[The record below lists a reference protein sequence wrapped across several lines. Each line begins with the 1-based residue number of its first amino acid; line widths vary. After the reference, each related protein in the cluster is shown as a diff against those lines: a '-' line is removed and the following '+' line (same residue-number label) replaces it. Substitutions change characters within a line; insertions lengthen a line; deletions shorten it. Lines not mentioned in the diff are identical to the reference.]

1 MLDIKDMSA
10 DELENLLLNLG
21 ENRYR
26 AAQINKW
33 VYRFAATSFDEM
45 TNISKALKEKLS
57 KQLYISLL
65 SPIKYLKSKDG
76 TRKYLFKLEDESLIE
91 SVIIPEIS
99 RLTLCISTQVGCK
112 LGCKFCLTG
121 NGGFI
126 RNLKT
131 AEIINQICS
140 IKDSLPENENIS
152 NIVLMGMGE
161 PLANYKNTLKALHI
175 ITDPVGLQFSPRKVT
190 LSTAGLV
197 PGIIRLGKDTK
208 INLAVSL
215 NATEDDTRDY
225 LMPINRKY
233 PLDTLLKAC
242 REYPLPT
249 RKRITFEYIL
259 IKGINDS
266 VDDSKRLVN
275 ILKGIRCKINLISF
289 NEHPYCE
296 FKSPDNQTI
305 NAFQQVLIKSH
316 YTSII
321 RASKGKDILA
331 ACGQLGGKQL
341 QLREKTPI

>member
-1 MLDIKDMSA
+1 MLDIKDLTG

-26 AAQINKW
+26 AAQITKW

-45 TNISKALKEKLS
+45 TNISKTLKEKLN
-57 KQLYISLL
+57 KQFYISLL
-65 SPIKYLKSKDG
+65 NPIKELKSKDG

-91 SVIIPEIS
+91 SVLIPETS
-99 RLTLCISTQVGCK
+99 RLTLCISTQAGCK

-121 NGGFI
+121 KGRFI

-140 IKDSLPENENIS
+140 IKDSLPESENIS

-161 PLANYKNTLKALHI
+161 PLANYKNTLKALRI
-175 ITDPVGLQFSPRKVT
+175 ITDPMGLQFSPRKVT

-197 PGIIRLGKDTK
+197 PEIKRLGKDTN

-215 NATEDDTRDY
+215 NATEDHTRDY

-266 VDDSKRLVN
+266 IDDAKRLVN

-289 NEHPYCE
+289 NEYPHSE
-296 FKSPDNQTI
+296 FKSPDKEAI
-305 NAFQQVLIKSH
+305 NTFQQVLINSN

-321 RASKGKDILA
+321 RASKGTDILA
-331 ACGQLGGKQL
+331 ACGQLGGQ
-341 QLREKTPI
+341 

>member
-1 MLDIKDMSA
+1 MAMLDIKDLTA
-10 DELENLLLNLG
+10 DELESLLLNLG

-26 AAQINKW
+26 AAQITKW
-33 VYRFAATSFDEM
+33 TYRFAATSFDEM
-45 TNISKALKEKLS
+45 ANISKKLKEKLS
-57 KQLYISLL
+57 KKFYISVLN
-65 SPIKYLKSKDG
+65 PIKELKSKDG

-91 SVIIPEIS
+91 SVLIPEIS

-121 NGGFI
+121 KGRFI

-140 IKDSLPENENIS
+140 IKDSLPESENIS

-161 PLANYKNTLKALHI
+161 PLANYNNTLKALHI
-175 ITDPVGLQFSPRKVT
+175 ITDPGGLQFSPRKVT

-197 PGIIRLGKDTK
+197 PEIKRLGKDTNV
-208 INLAVSL
+208 NLAVSL
-215 NATEDDTRDY
+215 NATEDRTRDY

-233 PLDTLLKAC
+233 PLDTLLNAC

-266 VDDSKRLVN
+266 IDDAKRLVN

-289 NEHPYCE
+289 NEYPCSE
-296 FKSPDNQTI
+296 FKSPDREAI
-305 NAFQQVLIKSH
+305 NTFQQVLINSN

-321 RASKGKDILA
+321 RASKGSDILA
-331 ACGQLGGKQL
+331 ACGQLGGQ
-341 QLREKTPI
+341 